1 MAAETSRA
9 AQIAAGLGRVR
20 GRIAAVCDQTGRSVD
35 EITLIIVTKTYGASD
50 VRHLLDLGVRDVGE
64 NRDQEAAAKAAATA
78 GLDLRWHF
86 VGQLQSNKAK
96 SVARYASAVHS
107 VDRSS
112 LIAGLGKA
120 AISAYRTIDAF
131 IQVSLDGDTSRGGAQ
146 PEKVLQLGD
155 LVAGQERL
163 RLAGVMAVA
172 PLEADPDQAF
182 AALREV
188 SEQLNARHP
197 GAGCISAGMSAD
209 LEAAIRHGATHLRVG
224 GAVLG
229 VRPPLGY
236 GRNAGEE

>member
-1 MAAETSRA
+1 MRA
-9 AQIAAGLGRVR
+9 
-20 GRIAAVCDQTGRSVD
+20 RIATACAESGRSAG
-35 EITLIIVTKTYGASD
+35 EITLIVVTKTYGESD
-50 VRHLLDLGVRDVGE
+50 VRHLNRLGVRDVGE
-64 NRDQEAAAKAAATA
+64 NRDQEAAAKAAATV

-112 LIAGLGKA
+112 LVAGLGKA
-120 AISAYRTIDAF
+120 AIAAGRTVDAF
-131 IQVSLDGDTSRGGAQ
+131 LQVSLDGDTSRGGAM

-155 LVAGQERL
+155 LVAGRERL

-182 AALREV
+182 AGLRELSHRLR
-188 SEQLNARHP
+188 SEHP
-197 GAGCISAGMSAD
+197 GATGISAGMSAD

-229 VRPPLGY
+229 TRPPLGY
-236 GRNAGEE
+236 RRNAGEE